1 MSFSTKLKKNHKNVH
16 SYVSKMYILLSIDYH
31 AFTATKFL
39 PPLHLYEAVQ

>member
-1 MSFSTKLKKNHKNVH
+1 MSFSTKLKKNQSCDAKV
-16 SYVSKMYILLSIDYH
+16 YILLSADYH